1 MKKKASSKKEES
13 RREKKNKN
21 IIRKNPNK
29 KESKDLKRFKRLSL
43 HCHLRANREEVPPS
57 SIPNLAVKLFF
68 ADDTALCKS
77 GKVGRCGDEN
87 VKRI

>member
-1 MKKKASSKKEES
+1 MKE
-13 RREKKNKN
+13 NKN
-21 IIRKNPNK
+21 RNRIRKNPNNK
-29 KESKDLKRFKRLSL
+29 KNIQRFKRLSL

-77 GKVGRCGDEN
+77 GKVGRCGDES